1 MRTILRIAAKEIKIN
16 FVTPLAYII
25 CAGFM
30 VVSGFFFFSL
40 LQQFNTVVSQA
51 AMIRKIS
58 PNLNEWVIVPYY
70 QTLEI
75 VLIFLIPILTMRSL
89 AEEKKTGTFELLLTS
104 PISMGQLVWGK
115 LLGAAAIVVLMLL
128 TSFIFCLLLITF
140 SDPEV
145 APILVGFLGVVLFAI
160 AFTFLGVAISSF
172 TSSQAIAGVVSLVV
186 LLLFYVID
194 APAGKLPSTLG
205 QFLQYLAPTGHSLNF
220 FKGILSSKD
229 IIYFLSLMFVG
240 VFVANRSLDAQ
251 RWR

>member
-30 VVSGFFFFSL
+30 VVSGFFFLSL

-104 PISMGQLVWGK
+104 PISMGQLVWG
-115 LLGAAAIVVLMLL
+115 
-128 TSFIFCLLLITF
+128 
-140 SDPEV
+140 
-145 APILVGFLGVVLFAI
+145 
-160 AFTFLGVAISSF
+160 
-172 TSSQAIAGVVSLVV
+172 
-186 LLLFYVID
+186 
-194 APAGKLPSTLG
+194 
-205 QFLQYLAPTGHSLNF
+205 
-220 FKGILSSKD
+220 
-229 IIYFLSLMFVG
+229 
-240 VFVANRSLDAQ
+240 
-251 RWR
+251 